1 MKNVLLA
8 ASEAVP
14 FIKTGG
20 LADVIGSLPKYFDK
34 KEYDVRVILPKYAC
48 MDRSLLR
55 GLKKSAETE
64 VCLNWR
70 KQYAGVYQ
78 GEADGIIYYFIDNEY
93 YFSGPAPYDQI
104 YLDAEKFAYFSK
116 AVLTVLPLLDF
127 CPDIIHCNDW
137 QTGLIPVF
145 LKTQFQADS
154 FYRHIKTIFTIH
166 NMRYQGRWYMDAY
179 RDITGLPDSCFTM
192 DTMECYGQ
200 ANPFK
205 GGIVES
211 DIITTVSESYAKEI
225 QERDGGEGLDGL
237 MRARGCRLFGIINGL
252 DYSVYNPETDP
263 LIAANFGV
271 GNWQDQKKL
280 NKKALQE
287 QMELGVRDDVFL
299 IGLVS
304 RMTDQKGFDLVAQKI
319 EEIMKLQDVQL
330 VLQGSGEEKY
340 ESMLVSF
347 SKKYQHRMAVRI
359 GYSEE
364 LAHRIYASA
373 DTFLMPSMFE
383 PCGLSQ
389 LISLRYGTVPIV
401 RETGGLKDTIKPY
414 QEGNQTGTGFSF
426 TAYHADDM
434 MSVIRCAYHVYRN
447 HREQWNDVVLRGMQ
461 QDYSWI
467 KSAEKY
473 AELYDMLVQIKST
486 EIEQEKVR
494 QEAEKAAVL
503 LRKKV
508 DETLSQKSMGKK
520 VEDSKPKKTAGK
532 NKRSTSKKRK

>member
-1 MKNVLLA
+1 MKKVLLA

-48 MDRSLLR
+48 MDRSLLQ
-55 GLKKSAETE
+55 GFKKTAETE

-78 GEADGIIYYFIDNEY
+78 SEEDGIIYYLIDNEY
-93 YFSGPAPYDQI
+93 YFAGPAPYDQI

-127 CPDIIHCNDW
+127 QPDIIHCNDW

-145 LKTQFQADS
+145 LKAQFQGDD
-154 FYRHIKTIFTIH
+154 FYRHIKTMFTIH
-166 NMRYQGRWYMDAY
+166 NMRFQGRWYMDAY

-211 DIITTVSESYAKEI
+211 DIITTVSESYAREI

-237 MRARGCRLFGIINGL
+237 MQARSCRLFGIINGL

-263 LIAANFGV
+263 MIVENFNV
-271 GNWQDQKKL
+271 ENWKDKKKL

-299 IGLVS
+299 IGMVS
-304 RMTDQKGFDLVAQKI
+304 RMTDQKGFDLVVQKI
-319 EEIMKLQDVQL
+319 EEIMELKDIQL

-347 SKKYQHRMAVRI
+347 SEKYKGRMAVKI

-364 LAHRIYASA
+364 LAHVIYASSDA
-373 DTFLMPSMFE
+373 FLMPSMFE

-389 LISLRYGTVPIV
+389 LISLRYGTVPVV
-401 RETGGLKDTIKPY
+401 RETGGLKDTIRSYK
-414 QEGNQTGTGFSF
+414 EDNQTGTGFSF
-426 TAYHADDM
+426 AAYHADDM
-434 MSVIRCAYHVYRN
+434 MSVIRYAYDIYKN
-447 HREQWNDVVLRGMQ
+447 HKEQWSGIVSRGMQ

-473 AELYDMLVQIKST
+473 AELYDMLFQIKCA

-494 QEAEKAAVL
+494 REAEKTAVL

-508 DETLSQKSMGKK
+508 DETLSRKSMEKK
-520 VEDSKPKKTAGK
+520 AEDSKPKKTAEK